1 MVPALISLPSLTMPS
16 CSVPALSSL
25 SSLLP
30 RGRESLQD
38 IPAGG
43 ESLPTNV
50 QDDVPAR
57 GLELVHPPPSLSD

>member
-16 CSVPALSSL
+16 CSVPAL

-50 QDDVPAR
+50 QDDVPPR